1 MLATSNAYLLPFWL
15 IHRPAS
21 AAHTSTSSRPMAGKA
36 FAYSLDCQSRITA
49 NYSLTL
55 TTALALLVDCCISS
69 HRHRCCRRCLHRL
82 ATAITVAIATTAAI
96 AFAAQLLALE
106 WAHRMCSIEKRYWCH
121 LYPTHQPSN
130 VDDIWWP
137 LRGGGGS
144 KVTRQPA
151 GANERVAHQEAT

>member
-1 MLATSNAYLLPFWL
+1 MHICYLFWL

-21 AAHTSTSSRPMAGKA
+21 AAHTSTSSSPMAGKA
-36 FAYSLDCQSRITA
+36 FAYSLDFQSRITA

-55 TTALALLVDCCISS
+55 TTALALLVDCCIFP
-69 HRHRCCRRCLHRL
+69 HRHRCPRHCLCCL
-82 ATAITVAIATTAAI
+82 VAAISVAIAATAPV

-106 WAHRMCSIEKRYWCH
+106 WAHTMCSIEKGYWCP

-130 VDDIWWP
+130 VNDIWWP
-137 LRGGGGS
+137 LRGGGGG

-151 GANERVAHQEAT
+151 GANKRVAHREAM